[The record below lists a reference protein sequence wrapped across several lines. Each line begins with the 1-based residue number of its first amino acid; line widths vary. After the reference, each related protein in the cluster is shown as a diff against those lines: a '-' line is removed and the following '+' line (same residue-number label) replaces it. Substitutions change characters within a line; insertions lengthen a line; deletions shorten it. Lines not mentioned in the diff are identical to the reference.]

1 MHRVEEANGLMVSD
15 PDAFKVAVQV
25 RLELALCPTESGNST
40 SINRKA
46 LSVTLLLST
55 SVPSVECTFG
65 ITGMLSF

>member
-1 MHRVEEANGLMVSD
+1 MHRVEEANALMVSD

-25 RLELALCPTESGNST
+25 KLELVLCPMESDNST

-55 SVPSVECTFG
+55 RAPSVECTFG
-65 ITGMLSF
+65 ITAMLFF